1 MFIRV
6 ISRLIAFCLIAEA
19 LFGALNFTQLIPQ
32 IVIYTPLTIA
42 LILLRAVVN
51 AFLFVGG
58 WTLANRRP
66 QGPALARHALA
77 AGAVLTLFDVGLN
90 LAPTMIYP
98 WWRWQ
103 VTAGYFIYAM
113 TCILILKYTSTNK

>member
-6 ISRLIAFCLIAEA
+6 ISRVIAFLLIAES
-19 LFGALNFTQLIPQ
+19 LVGALNFTQLISQ
-32 IVIYTPLTIA
+32 IGIYSPLTIA
-42 LILLRAVVN
+42 LILLRAVLN

-66 QGPALARHALA
+66 QGPALARYALLA
-77 AGAVLTLFDVGLN
+77 SAVLTLFDVGLN
-90 LAPTMIYP
+90 LAPTMVYP

-103 VTAGYFIYAM
+103 VTAGYGVYAAAC
-113 TCILILKYTSTNK
+113 TGILKYTTPNE